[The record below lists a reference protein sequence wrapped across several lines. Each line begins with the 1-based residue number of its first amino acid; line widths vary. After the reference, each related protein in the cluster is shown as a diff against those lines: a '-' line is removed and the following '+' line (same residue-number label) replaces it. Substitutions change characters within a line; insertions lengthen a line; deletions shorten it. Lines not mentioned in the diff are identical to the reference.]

1 MLFISVLV
9 TIFMTILKAYV
20 WLLKQMFKLIW
31 NVYKLFVCLFP
42 AAGIVLAAL
51 VVFECAG
58 FATGNDYIGKASDF
72 VSQYV
77 HAQAGTPLD
86 NTANNVEE
94 NGDASKTVIYE
105 AENISDSTG
114 STNNMAGNT
123 GNPTGSTSDVAGTA
137 SDISGYASS
146 YASDLTENLTSDL
159 QKNIENGVSDISE
172 KVTQTLLQSVT
183 SWWEGIL
190 EQSEQK
196 AYAVI
201 AWAIT
206 ILIGIPIFLGLLF
219 LSAAASGLHF
229 LGIAIICD
237 LVLYIARSIFGMTTP
252 FRQFRR
258 RYCFLFHT
266 KPFYDPKYEDSYQD
280 WLKRH
285 HDEFENDT
293 FGTDRAYDEDY
304 DPEEDY
310 NRVGK
315 RDFEGRRVTRKEA
328 KKLERIK
335 KRQRNYDD
343 YYEDYYDRLESQ
355 EEYEDDEDYDSDYD
369 EEDGYDR
376 IDGFEAEDEE
386 CEYAGRSSR
395 NGRNSSNNR
404 NHRDSRADQNSSNNY
419 SYSRKNSQNSRS
431 RKKSFDDYYEDDDEE
446 NEDYS
451 QFEDEADD
459 DAFYEQSRRK
469 TRTSGS
475 SASSKDRY
483 KTFDF
488 FAGCRSRDGVVKK
501 YHSLAKLY
509 HPDNLEGDS
518 SAITEINRQYKEA
531 MGKYK

>member
-58 FATGNDYIGKASDF
+58 FVTGNDYIGKASDF

-77 HAQAGTPLD
+77 HAAAPTPLD
-86 NTANNVEE
+86 NAV
-94 NGDASKTVIYE
+94 NGASQN
-105 AENISDSTG
+105 ADISK
-114 STNNMAGNT
+114 
-123 GNPTGSTSDVAGTA
+123 TA
-137 SDISGYASS
+137 SDVSGYASS
-146 YASDLTENLTSDL
+146 LTDNLTSDL
-159 QKNIENGVSDISE
+159 QKNIESGVSDISE
-172 KVTQTLLQSVT
+172 QVTKTLLQTVT

-190 EQSEQK
+190 ERSEQK
-196 AYAVI
+196 AYMVI

-219 LSAAASGLHF
+219 LSAAASGFHF
-229 LGIAIICD
+229 IGIAIICD

-293 FGTDRAYDEDY
+293 FGTDKAYDDDY
-304 DPEEDY
+304 DPAEDY

-328 KKLERIK
+328 KKLERLR
-335 KRQRNYDD
+335 KRQQNYDD

-355 EEYEDDEDYDSDYD
+355 EDEDDDYDSDYD
-369 EEDGYDR
+369 Q
-376 IDGFEAEDEE
+376 IDTDTPEDEE
-386 CEYAGRSSR
+386 YEDYRDYKDYRDYRQSCRRS
-395 NGRNSSNNR
+395 NK
-404 NHRDSRADQNSSNNY
+404 
-419 SYSRKNSQNSRS
+419 YSRKRSYDDYYSDGDEYEEDDEEQYDQARYGNKYRQVDDEEDEGDCYERSYRRSKSSNSRS
-431 RKKSFDDYYEDDDEE
+431 RSSGKS
-446 NEDYS
+446 N
-451 QFEDEADD
+451 FE
-459 DAFYEQSRRK
+459 
-469 TRTSGS
+469 
-475 SASSKDRY
+475 
-483 KTFDF
+483 TFDF

-531 MGKYK
+531 IGKYK

>member
-42 AAGIVLAAL
+42 AAGIILAAL

-58 FATGNDYIGKASDF
+58 FVTGNDYIGKASDF
-72 VSQYV
+72 VSEYV
-77 HAQAGTPLD
+77 HAAAPTPLD
-86 NTANNVEE
+86 NAV
-94 NGDASKTVIYE
+94 NGTSQNADISK
-105 AENISDSTG
+105 
-114 STNNMAGNT
+114 
-123 GNPTGSTSDVAGTA
+123 TA
-137 SDISGYASS
+137 SDVSGYASS
-146 YASDLTENLTSDL
+146 LTDNLTSDL
-159 QKNIENGVSDISE
+159 QKNIESGVSDISE
-172 KVTQTLLQSVT
+172 QVTKTLLQTVT

-190 EQSEQK
+190 ERSEQK
-196 AYAVI
+196 AYMVI

-219 LSAAASGLHF
+219 LSAAASGFHF
-229 LGIAIICD
+229 IGIAIICD

-293 FGTDRAYDEDY
+293 FGTGNAYDDDY
-304 DPEEDY
+304 DPDEDY

-328 KKLERIK
+328 KKLERLR
-335 KRQRNYDD
+335 KRQQNYDD

-355 EEYEDDEDYDSDYD
+355 EDEDDDYDSDHD
-369 EEDGYDR
+369 Q
-376 IDGFEAEDEE
+376 IDTDTPEDEE
-386 CEYAGRSSR
+386 YEDRRDYKDYRDYRQSRRRS
-395 NGRNSSNNR
+395 NK
-404 NHRDSRADQNSSNNY
+404 
-419 SYSRKNSQNSRS
+419 YSRKRS
-431 RKKSFDDYYEDDDEE
+431 YDDYYEDEEDNEEKYSRAKYGNKYSQADDEE
-446 NEDYS
+446 AEDDY
-451 QFEDEADD
+451 
-459 DAFYEQSRRK
+459 YEKSYRRNGS
-469 TRTSGS
+469 SGS
-475 SASSKDRY
+475 SSRSSGKSNFE
-483 KTFDF
+483 TFDF

-531 MGKYK
+531 IGKYK

>member
-1 MLFISVLV
+1 
-9 TIFMTILKAYV
+9 
-20 WLLKQMFKLIW
+20 MFKLIW

-58 FATGNDYIGKASDF
+58 FVTGNDYIGKASDF

-77 HAQAGTPLD
+77 HAAAPTPLD
-86 NTANNVEE
+86 NAV
-94 NGDASKTVIYE
+94 NGTSQNADISK
-105 AENISDSTG
+105 
-114 STNNMAGNT
+114 
-123 GNPTGSTSDVAGTA
+123 TA
-137 SDISGYASS
+137 SDVSGYASS
-146 YASDLTENLTSDL
+146 ITDGITSDL
-159 QKNIENGVSDISE
+159 QKNIESGVSDISE
-172 KVTQTLLQSVT
+172 QVTKTLLQTVT

-190 EQSEQK
+190 ERSEQK
-196 AYAVI
+196 AYMVI

-206 ILIGIPIFLGLLF
+206 ILVGIPIFLGLLF
-219 LSAAASGLHF
+219 LSAAASGFHF
-229 LGIAIICD
+229 IGIAIICD

-293 FGTDRAYDEDY
+293 FGTGNAYDDDY
-304 DPEEDY
+304 DPDEDY

-328 KKLERIK
+328 KKLERLR
-335 KRQRNYDD
+335 KRQQNYDD

-355 EEYEDDEDYDSDYD
+355 EDEDDDYYSDGDEYEEDDEEQYNQARYGNKYRQVDD
-369 EEDGYDR
+369 EEDEGDYY
-376 IDGFEAEDEE
+376 E
-386 CEYAGRSSR
+386 RSYRRSE
-395 NGRNSSNNR
+395 SS
-404 NHRDSRADQNSSNNY
+404 
-419 SYSRKNSQNSRS
+419 NSRS
-431 RKKSFDDYYEDDDEE
+431 RSSGKS
-446 NEDYS
+446 N
-451 QFEDEADD
+451 FE
-459 DAFYEQSRRK
+459 
-469 TRTSGS
+469 
-475 SASSKDRY
+475 
-483 KTFDF
+483 TFDF

-531 MGKYK
+531 IGKYK

>member
-1 MLFISVLV
+1 
-9 TIFMTILKAYV
+9 MTILKAYV

-58 FATGNDYIGKASDF
+58 FVTGNDYIGKASDF

-77 HAQAGTPLD
+77 HAAAPTPLD
-86 NTANNVEE
+86 NAV
-94 NGDASKTVIYE
+94 NGTSQNADISK
-105 AENISDSTG
+105 
-114 STNNMAGNT
+114 
-123 GNPTGSTSDVAGTA
+123 TA
-137 SDISGYASS
+137 SDVSGYASS
-146 YASDLTENLTSDL
+146 ITDGITSDL
-159 QKNIENGVSDISE
+159 QKNIESGVSDISE
-172 KVTQTLLQSVT
+172 QVTKTLLQTVT

-190 EQSEQK
+190 ERSEQK
-196 AYAVI
+196 AYMVI

-206 ILIGIPIFLGLLF
+206 ILVGIPIFLGLLF
-219 LSAAASGLHF
+219 LSAAASGFHF
-229 LGIAIICD
+229 IGIAIICD

-293 FGTDRAYDEDY
+293 FGTGNAYDDDY
-304 DPEEDY
+304 DPDEDY

-328 KKLERIK
+328 KKLERIR
-335 KRQRNYDD
+335 KRQQNYDD

-355 EEYEDDEDYDSDYD
+355 EDEDDDYDSDHDQIDTDTPEDEEYEDYRDYKGYRQSRRSNKKYSRKRSYDSYYDD
-369 EEDGYDR
+369 EEDD
-376 IDGFEAEDEE
+376 
-386 CEYAGRSSR
+386 
-395 NGRNSSNNR
+395 
-404 NHRDSRADQNSSNNY
+404 
-419 SYSRKNSQNSRS
+419 
-431 RKKSFDDYYEDDDEE
+431 DDYYEEQRTRKQSSRKS
-446 NEDYS
+446 N
-451 QFEDEADD
+451 FE
-459 DAFYEQSRRK
+459 
-469 TRTSGS
+469 
-475 SASSKDRY
+475 
-483 KTFDF
+483 TFDF

-531 MGKYK
+531 IGKYK

>member
-20 WLLKQMFKLIW
+20 WLLKQMFKLVW

-58 FATGNDYIGKASDF
+58 FVTGNDYIGKASNF

-77 HAQAGTPLD
+77 HAQAPTPLG
-86 NTANNVEE
+86 NTVNEVIE
-94 NGDASKTVIYE
+94 NGDTSK
-105 AENISDSTG
+105 A
-114 STNNMAGNT
+114 A
-123 GNPTGSTSDVAGTA
+123 SDVAGKA

-146 YASDLTENLTSDL
+146 YASNLTENVTSEL
-159 QKNIENGVSDISE
+159 QKNIESGVSDISE

-183 SWWEGIL
+183 SWWEGVL
-190 EQSEQK
+190 EQSEKK
-196 AYAVI
+196 AYSII

-206 ILIGIPIFLGLLF
+206 ILIGIPIFIALLF

-229 LGIAIICD
+229 LGIAMICD
-237 LVLYIARSIFGMTTP
+237 LVLYVARSIFGMTTP

-293 FGTDRAYDEDY
+293 FGTDRAYDQDY

-315 RDFEGRRVTRKEA
+315 RDFDGRRVTRKEA
-328 KKLERIK
+328 KRLDRIR
-335 KRQRNYDD
+335 KRQKNYDD
-343 YYEDYYDRLESQ
+343 YYEDYYDRLEAQ
-355 EEYEDDEDYDSDYD
+355 EEDEDDEDYKAEYD

-376 IDGFEAEDEE
+376 IDDTEDQEE
-386 CEYAGRSSR
+386 DFDNINRDGRNDRKRSNSRTDRERRSRNSYDRRSS
-395 NGRNSSNNR
+395 
-404 NHRDSRADQNSSNNY
+404 QY
-419 SYSRKNSQNSRS
+419 SRS
-431 RKKSFDDYYEDDDEE
+431 RKSSYDDYYEDDDEE
-446 NEDYS
+446 
-451 QFEDEADD
+451 ADD
-459 DAFYEQSRRK
+459 KYYKESYRRN
-469 TRTSGS
+469 RASGS
-475 SASSKDRY
+475 RASSKDRFE
-483 KTFDF
+483 TFDF